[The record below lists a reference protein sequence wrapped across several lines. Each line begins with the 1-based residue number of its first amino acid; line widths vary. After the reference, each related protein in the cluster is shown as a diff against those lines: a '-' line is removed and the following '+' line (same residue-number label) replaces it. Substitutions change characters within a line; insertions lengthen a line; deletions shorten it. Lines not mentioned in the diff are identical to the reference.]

1 MSNKST
7 VFSPQDHWKALV
19 LYGLNTATYKIA
31 FGKTLLNLS
40 AEGITTVP
48 WEVLSRQ
55 FLDQYIAR
63 LSVES
68 PMPQLDQPGRVTV
81 MERVVAKC
89 RSGNIG
95 YDEAIEMVGRHA
107 FDDVV
112 PRFQNLGRRS
122 AFTGMFYE
130 FTAGQNL
137 VLTDDLL
144 KLSETNREELEAELD
159 ARWGLL
165 EGAFKIGTNNFQLN
179 NDLRLIYIE
188 NGYERTSITK
198 NIPFLQGYQGNTCFY
213 CGEPIRG
220 SDTEVDHVL
229 PRQVIQHDEIWNLA
243 LAHSICNGQKID
255 RLCVPLADIRL
266 RKYGYRKALDLLQ
279 TTNSVVEIWTRA
291 RRRRF
296 VERGAD
302 SSQPKESRKAATEAT
317 RSGLSNAW
325 SNYGSWQRTG
335 PGEAKGLLGRDHR
348 KGKRSFQRGA
358 DGQRQTGVREQ
369 RYSRQVARVQNP
381 HPTSAQQ
388 QQGAIR
394 QLPGPRRFA
403 HERHHGSPGRPQ
415 LDE

>member
-1 MSNKST
+1 MSNEST
-7 VFSPQDHWKALV
+7 VFSTQDHWKALV

-31 FGKTLLNLS
+31 FGKTLLKLS
-40 AEGITTVP
+40 AEGTTTVP

-68 PMPQLDQPGRVTV
+68 PMPQLDHPGRVTV

-95 YDEAIEMVGRHA
+95 YDQAIEMVGRHA

-213 CGEPIRG
+213 CGEPIHG

-243 LAHSICNGQKID
+243 LAHSICNGQKVD
-255 RLCVPLADIRL
+255 RLIGPHFLQKLIARNENIMGSNHPWKKRIEAALGKTKVQRKKTTEDHYANVSQILGWNYWGGDAGYSPENDPFFKRL
-266 RKYGYRKALDLLQ
+266 ITVLNNG
-279 TTNSVVEIWTRA
+279 
-291 RRRRF
+291 
-296 VERGAD
+296 
-302 SSQPKESRKAATEAT
+302 
-317 RSGLSNAW
+317 
-325 SNYGSWQRTG
+325 
-335 PGEAKGLLGRDHR
+335 
-348 KGKRSFQRGA
+348 
-358 DGQRQTGVREQ
+358 
-369 RYSRQVARVQNP
+369 
-381 HPTSAQQ
+381 
-388 QQGAIR
+388 
-394 QLPGPRRFA
+394 
-403 HERHHGSPGRPQ
+403 
-415 LDE
+415 